1 MMRHDCDAA
10 SSVVIGFV
18 ILLIVLALAI
28 GVWALISV
36 PAEIQE
42 AESSHAIELSN
53 VFLDL
58 KLSMDKVRVNEMNL
72 SGARFSML
80 MPSSSGMSAT
90 TIRFEDVT
98 GTLSIYK
105 SGNTAHEKQWE
116 KIGRLSAQVGGARGT
131 TTIGYEAG
139 GVFRTDNG
147 KAVWLKPGLIEV
159 YPEKIDGNSTIR
171 VDLVVP
177 VLSGDAA
184 ISSNW
189 GVPVDVVY
197 TGSGDSVVGPTNETL
212 EIRFATDDEE
222 QRSLWYS
229 LFYEAKIRY
238 DNKVKEGE
246 WGGIGEVEAT
256 VEDTVASLTIE
267 PGMAAL
273 NDVKKVIVFI
283 REATYDISLTL

>member
-1 MMRHDCDAA
+1 MRHDCDAA

-28 GVWALISV
+28 GIWALISV
-36 PAEIQE
+36 PTEIQE

-58 KLSMDKVRVNEMNL
+58 KLSMDKVRVNNFE
-72 SGARFSML
+72 GARFSML

-105 SGNTAHEKQWE
+105 PGNTAHEKQWE
-116 KIGRLSAQVGGARGT
+116 KIGRLSAQIGGARGT

-147 KAVWLKPGLIEV
+147 NAVWLTPGLIEV

-171 VDLVVP
+171 IDLVVP

-238 DNKVKEGE
+238 DNNVKEGE
-246 WGGIGEVEAT
+246 WSGIGQVEAT

-267 PGMAAL
+267 PGMAAS